1 MPLVFKKSFRDR
13 VDNITVLVDDKTSSS
28 PNYFRVSDVPQ
39 TLTKGKN
46 LIKISGHPTNLKED
60 TQIFID
66 VRDSN
71 GNPIYYEIPDYIED
85 DKSRVISIW
94 VYHDK
99 GDDNTPNGE
108 ATITL
113 VGIANN
119 DVDGLPVP
127 ASYKNKLNVRW
138 QTKVNVDRD
147 RSSTTPIIFNSTGI
161 TPSLILSESI
171 ESYQNQ
177 PQSGNDLDLTVQEG
191 KVRYIFKGKTPI
203 VQITDSSLFNSEMNN
218 QSIILS
224 NFTTP
229 ATPKSKE
236 EPTNLNFFSGSIKRV
251 TNTTT
256 IQLDNPYTASF
267 QNREGLKHTYDSVE
281 ESDYKIEYFRTSSN
295 VSTENQR
302 SFVNISFNNVDPIVG
317 VVDKV
322 KVLQKSDGLPGE
334 FELLNEVTVPF
345 SSSFSVK
352 IPMPSEN
359 LQDPKLLKIQYLNS
373 IGEISR
379 TETNVGP
386 FVFQGGNSYIGG
398 SQNLISG
405 SIFVSNTVGT
415 GIELGGASSGFMRS
429 VGFEGQTSASL
440 GKAPGGFV
448 IYSGSGNLQMGADT
462 LEGVGMQFIGD
473 DDERHLI
480 FTTANGGLLDVKTD
494 KFFIGTQNSQFISG
508 SDSNIEISSSLF
520 HLDPKNNL
528 LTIGADAVIK
538 AGLSADRIFTPA
550 IIDGAPS
557 NINNASSSITQ
568 DGFAKFTSASI
579 AGFTVNESEIKSA
592 DESLRLKA
600 DGNITASKVL
610 LQGGTITD
618 NVTILGSVSANSIQ
632 TPATIGGNPSTLG
645 NASSSITDQGF
656 ASFKSASIGGWDITP
671 NTIQGSNLVM
681 RPEGILQTRD
691 FASGTKGW
699 KISSEGNGTAEFE
712 NIRIRGTLRTTT
724 FEKESVNAVG
734 GQLWVTN
741 ATTLTGSNITST
753 QTTMSVKNASGF
765 AVGEILLAK
774 KVDGTGFQTEYLLI
788 ESASIDGDNSGAE
801 EVHGRIY
808 VQRGY
813 GSGQQGEFVGDLA
826 SSAQT
831 YDEGQVIV
839 STGLSGSGYIKMNA
853 NPKDTATPYMDI
865 VERTGSGLF
874 DAKLKVR
881 LGDLSGLANSDYVF
895 GNPNPGFGLAT
906 DNVFLQ
912 GGIIA
917 NTGSIAGI
925 KMTDGK
931 LFTGNGSYG
940 NSNTGFYV
948 DSDSQFSLG
957 NKLVWNPTTE
967 ALVIRGQ
974 LQLSDGSDV
983 GSALAEATSSNTS
996 KTVSLGASNY
1006 VITFNS
1012 LGNQDPAGQSITLT
1026 ATEQNHAGTVYY
1038 EFYKGASLQ
1047 GSRGTT
1053 NTFVADQ
1060 SSEQPSA
1067 TTPVTYEVKTFEVA
1081 SGGSQIASDTLTLFG
1096 VQAGASGSDGSAG
1109 SDGTDGQDAV
1119 TAFLTNEA
1127 HTFAANPDKSIVSFT
1142 GGSTDMIVFE
1152 GVTDKTT
1159 SYSYSRSSSTSVS
1172 SSIDANTVT
1181 VTSMAHDSGSIII
1194 TATSASTSLSKTMSL
1209 SKAIAGQTGSDG
1221 SDGNDG
1227 AAGLDGSSAKT
1238 LVASI
1243 DSQVM
1248 AFDDSTDTS
1257 ATPTEVVFSFNQQN
1271 LNAAIGSSDITIST
1285 AGGNVTNFGFDNNSV
1300 TNSSGKHSGISS
1312 GSISFTGALSSGG
1325 LNSTKTNLPV
1335 TVSVSKDGLADS
1347 IKVFKVEGGSDGA
1360 AGSDGTDAVTTFLT
1374 NESHT
1379 FTAESDGTII
1389 SFIGGSTDMEVF
1401 EGVTNSTANY
1411 TISSSRGLGVT
1422 ATDSGKTVTISGMT
1436 HDSGSVTIT
1445 ATSASVS
1452 LSKSMSLTK
1461 SKQGTA
1467 GLAGSDAK
1475 ILTVSSDSQVFSFP
1489 SASSSTAI
1497 DDDILIT
1504 INQQNLSGTVG
1515 SGDFTIVDA
1524 NGSTLSDPTLSASV
1538 TDGSGQVSG
1547 SITFSGTVSGD
1558 KTKLPLTI
1566 TVSKDS
1572 LEDSIKIFGIDGGN
1586 EGQDGAAGA
1595 DAVTTFLTNE
1605 SHTFPADSSGS
1616 IASFVGGST
1625 DMEIFEGITNKT
1637 SLYTISSSV
1646 SLGVTATDNSNT
1658 VTISGMNHDS
1668 GSVTI
1673 TATSASVS
1681 LSKIMSL
1688 TKARQGSD
1696 GSDGTS
1702 AKLLIGSLDSQV
1714 FAFTDSTDTTS
1725 EPEKV
1730 FFSFQQQNLSAT
1742 IVAGDLTITTAG
1754 GSNITNFDFNNA
1766 DVSNGT
1772 GIVSGSIVFSQ
1783 ALNNGGVAATKS
1795 NLPITVSATKD
1806 GLQDSVRVFK
1816 VEGGSDGTDGE
1827 SARTMILTNESHTFA
1842 AQPNGT
1848 IISFTGGDT
1857 DVEVFTGTSNTTSD
1871 YSISAAS
1878 TTSVSSSV
1886 SSNTVTVT
1894 SMGHDSGSVV
1904 VTATSA
1910 SVNLQKLFSLTKAKQ
1925 GADGEDGLSGDK
1937 FADTS
1942 ITTTINLST
1951 LSINDTVTFTADTGL
1966 AWTTGLTAVVAYDG
1980 SNSITG
1986 TVNSYN
1992 SSNGSMSINVDSIV
2006 GTSTQ
2011 TAWTLNLGGTAGPQ
2025 GVSGVSA
2032 KSLVAS
2038 TDSQVFSFLSASD
2051 STAEPTSIIFSFNQQ
2066 NLNDSIG
2073 SSDVTIT
2080 AGDGTNITGFG
2091 FDNNSV
2097 TDGTGIASGSISFSG
2112 GTSAGGLNSDKT
2124 KLPVTISV
2132 TNDSLTDSIKVF
2144 KVEGGTS
2151 GTDGTDG
2158 SDAVTTFLTN
2168 EAHTFAS
2175 QNDGTIVSFSGAQTD
2190 MEVFEGVTNK
2200 TSVYTFSKSDGL
2212 GVTSSITGKTVT
2224 VSGMTH
2230 DSGSV
2235 TITAASASTSLSK
2248 TMSLVKSKQGTAGL
2262 AGADAKL
2269 LTITSDSQVF
2279 AFPSASSSTPEDNDI
2294 LLIINQQNLSGTI
2307 GDTDVTIKDVS
2318 GNTLTDPTFV
2328 SSVTDGTGQ
2337 VSGSI
2342 TFSGTV
2348 GGVKTKLPL
2357 TIEVTK
2363 DGLEDSLKIFKVE
2376 GGTSGTDGTD
2386 GSDAVTAFLTNE
2398 SHTFPADSTG
2408 AIASFV
2414 GGSTEMEVF
2423 EGVTNKTSLYTISSS
2438 RGLGVVATDSG
2449 NTVTVSALGHDSGSL
2464 TITATSASVSLSKTM
2479 SLTKA
2484 RQGADGDD
2492 GTSAKLL
2499 AGSLESQVFSFLS
2512 ASDNTSDPSEIIFTF
2527 NQQNLNG
2534 TIGSGDITIS
2544 TAGGNVT
2551 NFDFDN
2557 NDVSNGTGVVSG
2569 SITFAGALNSGG
2581 LNSTKS
2587 NLPVTITATKDGLSD
2602 AVKIFKVEGGTSGTD
2617 GTPGTDGVSAVTAF
2631 LTNDSH
2637 TLPLSS
2643 SNTIISLTGASTE
2656 IEVFEGTSNKTSL
2669 YTVSQTTPS
2678 HFTTT
2683 LSGNELTITSGSFPH
2698 TGSIV
2703 LTATS
2708 ASVSLA
2714 KTMSI
2719 SVARQG
2725 DDGTDGNDG
2734 APGVNGTSA
2743 KILTITSDS
2752 QVFGF
2757 DNSVDTTATPSSIV
2771 FTIAQQN
2778 LAHTIDTGDIT
2789 ITKAGS
2795 STLTTPSLSGTVNS
2809 GTGQQTFT
2817 VPFSSLTKSDLPL
2830 TVAVSNNANN
2840 LSDSI
2845 KIFKVAGGDTG
2856 SDGAAG
2862 AAGSDAV
2869 TTFLTNEAHTFASQN
2884 DGTIVSFVGAT
2895 TDMEVFEGVTNATD
2909 DYTFTRTNGTGVSS
2923 TISTNTVTITAM
2935 SHDSGSVDITATSG
2949 STSLSKT
2956 MSLVKSKQGT
2966 AGLAGADA
2974 KSVSLVADSQTFA
2987 FDNSVDT
2994 TATPS
2999 SVNFTVNQQ
3008 NLSGTIAT
3016 SDITIT
3022 KAGGSAFTT
3031 PSLGGSVSNGT
3042 GTRTFALP
3050 FSSFSKSD
3058 LPLSIAVSK
3067 DSLSDSAK
3075 IFKIVGGDTGSDGSA
3090 GTDAVTAFL
3099 TNESHTFAADF
3110 SGSIASFVG
3119 GSTDMEVFEGVTNK
3133 TSEYTFTRTSTTS
3146 VSSSISSNT
3155 VTITSMGHD
3164 SGSVVVTA
3172 TKGATSL
3179 SKTMSVVKSRQGGVG
3194 AQGAVGAAGTN
3205 AKVVSLLAN
3214 KSVITY
3220 NGSDVET
3227 PSSQTI
3233 TLTATDQNHSGTVYY
3248 EFLKDGSSQQNS
3260 TTATFTINTTA
3271 EKPTSTGNVS
3281 YVVKTREGGTSGTVI
3296 AEDSVS
3302 IFGVKSGLDGTAGTD
3317 GTSAITA
3324 FLTSDGDIVPAASD
3338 GTVSSFVGS
3347 GTEMIIFQ
3355 GADDVST
3362 DYTVTRTNSTGL
3374 SSTLSTRVLTITALT
3389 PDSGSVIL
3397 TATSA
3402 SGEVGQVQISK
3413 TYSIGK
3419 SKQGDTGDT
3428 GAAGS
3433 NAKTVTLTAASN
3445 IFVKAQ
3451 TGTVTPSSIVITA
3464 NGQNLTQAGTFSTT
3478 AGTLTSTSTTTSG
3491 GSTTVTSGNFV
3502 DGMVV
3507 TYTAHSNDG
3516 SISDSVT
3523 LKELDEGS
3531 GNITAILENEAHVL
3545 PANASGVVSS
3555 YSNSG
3560 TKISVFEGATA
3571 LDYDGSGTT
3580 DGHWTVSTSQSP
3592 SSTITIGSISDST
3605 NDAVVG
3611 NHSSMANGTDSVT
3624 ITYAIS
3630 GKTLNGTAFSFN
3642 KTQTLGK
3649 AKTGATGPQ
3658 GDNNQ
3663 DFSFLGASLT
3673 GIGPISSAGLLM
3685 TSNVFGF
3692 HNGISG
3698 TDGALT
3704 DFTSFLD
3711 SSGNFYLGGN
3721 ASGAS
3726 NPTDGYFAWNNTD
3739 KSLLISGSKATIAVD
3754 KFFVGTKT
3762 TQFISGSNGN
3772 IEISSSKFHIK
3783 PDGDVIVRKVTADEG
3798 TIGGFELTDT
3808 QINSSNDNLIL
3819 KASGQVTAS
3828 TLLLTGG
3835 TVAGMPVSSDEIAVG
3850 EVLKLKQSGQITGSS
3865 VLFSGG
3871 NIGGFQLEDSSL
3883 YQTPTA
3889 LPLLSASFQL
3899 KQSFGDYGN
3908 VPPFEYK
3915 IKFGSQ
3921 NFYIDDLE
3929 TNCPPEY
3936 LSELIKSGS
3945 ILSSSN
3951 FSTLSQ
3957 GLFQYGNSYY
3967 NETKFVVVETFD
3979 PKSGFMKLGHDYR
3992 LSYYSAFGGGPGTTR
4007 VHVVQGVGFNAQYT
4021 DGTNDGSVSENS
4033 SYTTFTKANET
4044 KNLTLSD
4051 KITTKL
4057 ILSSSAEIKSEIG
4070 KIGSFTITG
4079 SNVVVTDNTLD
4090 RSPIY
4095 DFRVYVEDSTLP
4107 SAALNDSTADENN
4120 GTPLQLY
4127 INGEFWDI
4135 ANITNVGSNGYTNEG
4150 YGYYLAISS
4159 SARSSSNL
4167 VYDQSQLDGLGMF
4180 TGSAAAQSGQSIDG
4194 WPRGGSGGGS
4204 TSLLDDRGFSYI
4216 PRTENT
4222 LGQNENWYLKYFDT
4236 TTLQSGDTDD
4246 FINARVTFLSES
4258 INNTFNKFTVFAQT
4272 ASIVGNYQRYHEGAL
4287 SLQLLQTGFSKP
4299 VGDELPND
4307 GFYAQALLIDGGGG
4321 KLPQIATTS
4330 SLANSYHTSQ
4340 FIGFTSNESKANF
4353 YESQTVQRDLP
4364 VATQDLITKLTI
4376 DGKYIQQIINQTSAS
4391 AIYSGNSS
4399 AAHWARAS
4407 SDGITLSA
4415 LLKDTPFLYSSKLAN
4430 NGISAEVYAAL
4441 QNACTSMAGDYTGTS
4456 LEESFNEAGGFQ
4468 LVGSASMHFMP
4479 YYDLDSFNRES
4490 TGFQTGQDGFLP
4502 VYNTSEFKFP
4512 NFLTSEETP
4521 NSNITYTMRN
4531 PGGGKHMLVLDKGY
4545 ILNPLVNLALTN
4557 LNKLL
4562 PNSPTSGY
4570 NHFDETLPGE
4580 GNNTLLTW
4588 DKYRINGNGTYND
4601 TTDNRFGI
4609 PFEVSH
4615 TYVTGSS
4622 TRGTK
4627 MILKNAIYPENVAV
4641 RGTINSEALRSKV
4654 IEGLSKSVNDLLL
4667 EEGVEDTVTITERI
4681 SDNVVQ
4687 TNVSNALQALM
4698 TTDVDG
4704 ELPYIE
4710 GSQEEF
4716 FIKLSFAE
4724 ESKFGEGIIRM
4735 GTTSG
4740 SLRNSTVLSISSSGE
4755 ISSSNYVQKPDGQ
4768 VTGSKINFTGGKI
4781 SGSDMSIFANE
4792 FEFKDDNNNGIIK
4805 GNKTTFEI
4813 SSSLFNLKPTSLD
4826 VKGNIQAE
4834 QVYGQDTFL
4843 AGKVVNTG
4851 VRNPN
4856 SITVKY
4862 NLPFVEAYS
4871 QDSNDTRLTGSTVE
4885 SGFIMSGS
4893 STILSQTGSRIQGNH
4908 VRFSLSSNLQSTP
4921 QFLTPITADGVGY
4934 PEEFKSWKDISG
4946 VNNDYVFVSNTSART
4961 AAEASAS
4968 LSANLIGNQLVFN
4981 EATSSALL
4989 FQSSS
4994 NSFQSITTDTINL
5007 FDVLKEDRRNVHLQ
5021 FAVRGTAHP
5030 STGSFNG
5037 YNPEYQVQVLDT
5049 SGSLVVWEKTYK
5061 DTKATHKNWAVFDVP
5076 MTDIATFYKQTIE
5089 FNKST
5094 GSFDE
5099 GNYLGNPNSSGL
5111 KVKINMRYSGSALM
5125 SQRLNEGKRFGG
5137 LNLAD
5142 GSFTLGFALTEMRMV
5157 EPVRATSIDTQTVHF
5172 KDTYMTWHD
5181 NPATTGHYGNFV
5193 PEFTSSATTS
5203 SFALG
5208 APTEKWESI
5217 YLDLKEDNQYP
5228 EKTLVGNVSQSN
5240 KFVRVNTHTGKLTF
5254 TSASAGSGGGGVSS
5268 YSLPLAASGTRG
5280 GVQIG
5285 YTESGKNYPVELSS
5299 EKMYVNVP
5307 WTDNNTT
5314 YSVGDGGL
5322 TQKNFTTTLKTKLDG
5337 IADSANNYSFPYT
5350 VSSAAGNSTV
5360 VQRNSS
5366 GYIFSNYYNGTG
5378 TFATTGQTS
5387 GMGRFTGTNGTDTYG
5402 RSYTAAAAR
5411 TLLNV
5416 ADGANVGIPASG
5428 GTMSGTLNLNNNT
5441 ISNVGQMSFNDP
5453 GPNEG
5458 LSWTGGNTKIYE
5470 SPDNLTTNS
5479 AGNLQFVYGSTRR
5492 MSITNTGADIN
5503 GVLTVSGNTTV
5514 SGDIYGKSVNNAYSN
5529 LYRFGGI
5536 YFTWDSDSYGNNFN
5550 HSITST
5556 SNGTYGDH
5564 ITLNSYGNI
5573 RMNFDS
5579 NSNGTNTFSIGHQ
5592 STGTANTLF
5601 NLDEA
5606 GKATISSLTGT
5617 GNRMVIANASG
5628 ELDTQAI
5635 PSGGGGGGTSDI
5647 SMDGSTANGLITY
5660 GGTDNIDVESNLT
5673 FDGTN
5678 LVTSSGPT
5686 GGRLRFG
5693 DGTYSSPTYAFAG
5706 DVDTGMW
5713 LGGAADL
5720 RFSVGATTGMKL
5732 NANGLRID
5740 DALGVNVNASTT
5752 DGRIDAGNDIVAYS
5766 TSDERLKENVK
5777 TIDSSLSKVLQI
5789 RGVEFDWKELT
5800 EEEKKT
5806 IHGNEGHDVGVIAQE
5821 IEKVLPE
5828 VVTERENGY
5837 KAVKYEKI
5845 VPLLIEAIKEQSDTI
5860 TKLTERINKLEK
5872 GSNN

>member
-39 TLTKGKN
+39 ILTKGKN

-113 VGIANN
+113 VGVANN

-147 RSSTTPIIFNSTGI
+147 RSSTTPIIFNSNGI

-203 VQITDSSLFNSEMNN
+203 VQITDGTTFNQEMQDSSIL
-218 QSIILS
+218 LS

-256 IQLDNPYTASF
+256 IQLNNPYTASF

-317 VVDKV
+317 VVDKI

-334 FELLNEVTVPF
+334 FELLNEVAVPF

-379 TETNVGP
+379 TETNIGP

-473 DDERHLI
+473 NDERHLI

-494 KFFIGTQNSQFISG
+494 KFFIGTENSQFISG

-632 TPATIGGNPSTLG
+632 TPATIGGNPSTVG

-681 RPEGILQTRD
+681 RPAGILQTRD
-691 FASGTKGW
+691 FASGVKGW

-808 VQRGY
+808 VQRAY

-874 DAKLKVR
+874 DAQLKVR

-996 KTVSLGASNY
+996 KTVSLGASSY

-1026 ATEQNHAGTVYY
+1026 ATEQNHVGTVYY
-1038 EFYKGASLQ
+1038 EFRKGGSLQ
-1047 GSRGTT
+1047 GARGTS

-1096 VQAGASGSDGSAG
+1096 VQAGASGSDGTSG
-1109 SDGTDGQDAV
+1109 QDGVDAV

-1127 HTFAANPDKSIVSFT
+1127 HTFAANPDKSIVSLT

-1152 GVTDKTT
+1152 GITDKTT

-1172 SSIDANTVT
+1172 SSISSNTVT

-1221 SDGNDG
+1221 TDGTD
-1227 AAGLDGSSAKT
+1227 GLDGTSAKT

-1248 AFDDSTDTS
+1248 AFDDSSDTS

-1312 GSISFTGALSSGG
+1312 GSISFTGALNSGG
-1325 LNSTKTNLPV
+1325 LNSTKSNFPV
-1335 TVSVSKDGLADS
+1335 AISITKDGLSDS
-1347 IKVFKVEGGSDGA
+1347 IKLFKVEGGADGT
-1360 AGSDGTDAVTTFLT
+1360 AGADGTDAVTTFLT

-1497 DDDILIT
+1497 DNDILIT

-1515 SGDFTIVDA
+1515 GGDFTIVDA

-1538 TDGSGQVSG
+1538 TDGSGQVTG
-1547 SITFSGTVSGD
+1547 TITFSGTASGD

-1625 DMEIFEGITNKT
+1625 NMEIFEGITNKT

-1658 VTISGMNHDS
+1658 VTIGGMNHDS

-1730 FFSFQQQNLSAT
+1730 FFSYQQQNLSAA

-1754 GSNITNFDFNNA
+1754 GSNITNFDFNNS
-1766 DVSNGT
+1766 DISSGT

-1783 ALNNGGVAATKS
+1783 ALNNGGVAGTKS

-1925 GADGEDGLSGDK
+1925 GADGEDGASGDK

-1942 ITTTINLST
+1942 ISTTINLST
-1951 LSINDTVTFTADTGL
+1951 LNIDDTITFTADTGL
-1966 AWTTGLTAVVAYDG
+1966 AWTAGLTAVVAYDG

-2097 TDGTGIASGSISFSG
+2097 TDGTGIASGSISFSS

-2235 TITAASASTSLSK
+2235 TITAVSASTSLSK

-2307 GDTDVTIKDVS
+2307 GGSDITIKDS
-2318 GNTLTDPTFV
+2318 GGNTLTDPTFV
-2328 SSVTDGTGQ
+2328 ASVTDGTGQ

-2342 TFSGTV
+2342 TFSGMGSTV

-2557 NDVSNGTGVVSG
+2557 NDVSSGTGVVSG
-2569 SITFAGALNSGG
+2569 SISFAGALNSGG

-2602 AVKIFKVEGGTSGTD
+2602 AVKIFKVEGGASGTD
-2617 GTPGTDGVSAVTAF
+2617 GTPGADGVSAVTAF

-2669 YTVSQTTPS
+2669 YTVTQNTPS

-2725 DDGTDGNDG
+2725 DDGTDGQDG
-2734 APGVNGTSA
+2734 SNGVNGTSA

-2771 FTIAQQN
+2771 FTVAQQN

-2795 STLTTPSLSGTVNS
+2795 STLTTPSLSGTVS
-2809 GTGQQTFT
+2809 GGTGQQTFT

-2830 TVAVSNNANN
+2830 TVSVSNNANN
-2840 LSDSI
+2840 LSDST
-2845 KIFKVAGGDTG
+2845 KIFKVVGGDTG

-2869 TTFLTNEAHTFASQN
+2869 TTFLTNEAHTFAAQN
-2884 DGTIVSFVGAT
+2884 NGTIVSFVGAT
-2895 TDMEVFEGVTNATD
+2895 TDMEVFEGVTNSTD
-2909 DYTFTRTNGTGVSS
+2909 NYTFTRTNGTGVSS
-2923 TISTNTVTITAM
+2923 TISTNTITITAM
-2935 SHDSGSVDITATSG
+2935 THDSGSVDITATSG
-2949 STSLSKT
+2949 STSLTKT

-2974 KSVSLVADSQTFA
+2974 KSVSLIADSQTFA

-2999 SVNFTVNQQ
+2999 SVNFVVNQQ

-3031 PSLGGSVSNGT
+3031 PTLGGSVTDGS
-3042 GTRTFALP
+3042 GTRTFTLP

-3058 LPLSIAVSK
+3058 LPLSISVSK

-3194 AQGAVGAAGTN
+3194 ATGATGAAGTN

-3227 PSSQTI
+3227 PSSQNI

-3302 IFGVKSGLDGTAGTD
+3302 IFGVKSGLDGTAGSD

-3355 GADDVST
+3355 GATDVSS

-3402 SGEVGQVQISK
+3402 SGNVGQVQISK

-3433 NAKTVTLTAASN
+3433 NAKTVTVGASSN

-3451 TGTVTPSSIVITA
+3451 DGTLSPSSITITA
-3464 NGQNLTQAGTFSTT
+3464 NGQNLTANGAFSNTG
-3478 AGTLTSTSTTTSG
+3478 GTLSSTSVSTSG
-3491 GSTTVTSGNFV
+3491 GSTTVTSGNFSN
-3502 DGMVV
+3502 GMVV
-3507 TYTAHSNDG
+3507 TYTAAGADG
-3516 SISDSVT
+3516 SITDSVT
-3523 LKELDEGS
+3523 LNELDEGS
-3531 GNITAILENEAHVL
+3531 GNITAILDNEAHVL
-3545 PANASGVVSS
+3545 PASAAGAVSS
-3555 YSNSG
+3555 YANSG
-3560 TKISVFEGATA
+3560 TTIRCFEGATA
-3571 LDYDGSGTT
+3571 LTFVTGTPGTGEFGVSVGNTANITEGSITDSGTFC
-3580 DGHWTVSTSQSP
+3580 
-3592 SSTITIGSISDST
+3592 TI
-3605 NDAVVG
+3605 G
-3611 NHSSMANGTDSVT
+3611 NHSGAADGTDQYV
-3624 ITYAIS
+3624 ITYTIS
-3630 GKTLNGTAFSFN
+3630 GKTLNGSNFTTFT
-3642 KTQTLGK
+3642 KTQSLTK
-3649 AKTGATGPQ
+3649 SKVGATGPQ
-3658 GDNNQ
+3658 GNPGANNQ

-3673 GIGPISSAGLLM
+3673 GIGPIGSAGLLM

-3698 TDGALT
+3698 TNGALT

-3739 KSLLISGSKATIAVD
+3739 KSLLISGSKATIDVD

-3783 PDGDVIVRKVTADEG
+3783 PDGDIIVKKVTAEDG
-3798 TIGGFELTDT
+3798 TIGGFTLSDT
-3808 QINSSNDNLIL
+3808 QINSSNNNLIL

-3871 NIGGFQLEDSSL
+3871 NIGGFQLENSSL
-3883 YQTPTA
+3883 YQNPTA

-3908 VPPFEYK
+3908 VPPFEYS
-3915 IKFGSQ
+3915 IKFASQ

-3929 TNCPPEY
+3929 TNCPTEY
-3936 LSELIKSGS
+3936 LGELIKSGS

-3951 FSTLSQ
+3951 FGSAPQ
-3957 GLFQYGNSYY
+3957 GLFQYGTNYQ
-3967 NETKFVVVETFD
+3967 NETKFVVVESFD
-3979 PKSGFMKLGHDYR
+3979 PKSGFMKLGHNYR
-3992 LSYYSAFGGGPGTTR
+3992 LGYYSVFSGGPGTTR

-4021 DGTNDGSVSENS
+4021 DGTNDGGASTSN
-4033 SYTTFTKANET
+4033 YTAFNKLNET
-4044 KNLTLSD
+4044 KNLTLDD
-4051 KITTKL
+4051 KVTTKL

-4079 SNVVVTDNTLD
+4079 SNVVVTDDVLD
-4090 RSPIY
+4090 REPIY
-4095 DFRVYVEDSTLP
+4095 DFRVYVSETLP
-4107 SAALNDSTADENN
+4107 NAALSAPRADTNN

-4127 INGEFWDI
+4127 IGDEFWDI
-4135 ANITNVGSNGYTNEG
+4135 STITNVGENGSTNEG

-4167 VYDQSQLDGLGMF
+4167 VYDQSQLNGLGMF
-4180 TGSAAAQSGQSIDG
+4180 TGSAAAQSGQNISG
-4194 WPRGGSGGGS
+4194 WPRGGTSGGS
-4204 TSLLDDRGFSYI
+4204 TTLLDHRGFSYI
-4216 PRTENT
+4216 PPTTNR

-4258 INNTFNKFTVFAQT
+4258 ITNTFNKFTVFAQT
-4272 ASIVGNYQRYHEGAL
+4272 ASVVGNYSDRDEHEGAL
-4287 SLQLLQTGFSKP
+4287 SLQFVSTNASPIGE
-4299 VGDELPND
+4299 ELPSE
-4307 GFYAQALLIDGGGG
+4307 GFYAQALLIDGGGS
-4321 KLPQIATTS
+4321 KMSQLATTS
-4330 SLANSYHTSQ
+4330 SLASSYHSSQ
-4340 FIGFTSNESKANF
+4340 FVSFVTNESKANF
-4353 YESQTVQRDLP
+4353 YESQAIEKGLP
-4364 VATQDLITKLTI
+4364 VATVDLVTKLTI
-4376 DGKYIQQIINQTSAS
+4376 DGKYIQQIINQTTAS
-4391 AIYSGNSS
+4391 SIYAGNSVANYWGRS
-4399 AAHWARAS
+4399 S
-4407 SDGITLSA
+4407 SDGITLEELIKES
-4415 LLKDTPFLYSSKLAN
+4415 PFLYNPNLAN
-4430 NGISAEVYAAL
+4430 NGITDRDYAAL
-4441 QNACTSMAGDYTGTS
+4441 QSAAVTIAGNYTNTNLAS
-4456 LEESFNEAGGFQ
+4456 QFEEAGNGGFEM
-4468 LVGSASMHFMP
+4468 VGSASMHFMP
-4479 YYDLDSFNRES
+4479 YYDIDQFDKQS
-4490 TGFQTGQDGFLP
+4490 TGFISGQDGFLP
-4502 VYNTSEFKFP
+4502 YYGAPEYSFP
-4512 NFLTSEETP
+4512 NFITSAESEGG
-4521 NSNITYTMRN
+4521 SNISYTMRN
-4531 PGGGKHMLVLDKGY
+4531 PGSGKHMLVLDKGY
-4545 ILNPLVNLALTN
+4545 ILNPLVNLAISN

-4562 PNSPTSGY
+4562 PNSPTTGFNGQS
-4570 NHFDETLPGE
+4570 TGE
-4580 GNNTLLTW
+4580 GEEQNDTLFTW
-4588 DKYRINGNGTYND
+4588 DKYRIDASGTYND
-4601 TTDNRFGI
+4601 TSNSRRFGI

-4615 TYVTGSS
+4615 TYVTGSVS
-4622 TRGTK
+4622 RSTK
-4627 MILKNAIYPENVAV
+4627 MILKNAIYPENIAV
-4641 RGTINSEALRSKV
+4641 RGEINAEGLRSRV
-4654 IEGLSKSVNDLLL
+4654 IEGIEQSINNLLG
-4667 EEGVEDTVTITERI
+4667 ETGDDTFDITERI

-4687 TNVSNALQALM
+4687 TNATSELLSVLQS
-4698 TTDVDG
+4698 DG
-4704 ELPYIE
+4704 GID
-4710 GSQEEF
+4710 GSSEEF
-4716 FIKLSFAE
+4716 FVKLSFAE
-4724 ESKFGEGIIRM
+4724 ESKFGEGTIRM

-4755 ISSSNYVQKPDGQ
+4755 ISSSNYIQKPDGQ

-4851 VRNPN
+4851 VINPN

-4908 VRFSLSSNLQSTP
+4908 VRFTLSSNLQSTP

-4961 AAEASAS
+4961 AADASAS

-4994 NSFQSITTDTINL
+4994 NSFQSMTTDTINL

-5049 SGSLVVWEKTYK
+5049 SGSNVVWEKTYK

-5076 MTDIATFYKQTIE
+5076 MTDIATFYKQNIE

-5099 GNYLGNPNSSGL
+5099 GTYLGNPQSSGL
-5111 KVKINMRYSGSALM
+5111 KVKINMRYSGSRLM
-5125 SQRLNEGKRFGG
+5125 SQRITEGTRFGG
-5137 LNLAD
+5137 KNTANE
-5142 GSFTLGFALTEMRMV
+5142 SFTLGFALTEMRMV

-5228 EKTLVGNVSQSN
+5228 VETLVGDVSQSN
-5240 KFVRVNTHTGKLTF
+5240 KFVRINTHTGKLTF
-5254 TSASAGSGGGGVSS
+5254 TSASVGSGGGGGSS
-5268 YSLPLAASGTRG
+5268 YSLPTATASTLGGIKVGTNLSISN
-5280 GVQIG
+5280 GV
-5285 YTESGKNYPVELSS
+5285 LSA
-5299 EKMYVNVP
+5299 
-5307 WTDNNTT
+5307 TDNDTT

-5322 TQKNFTTTLKTKLDG
+5322 TQKNFTSTLKTKLDG
-5337 IADSANNYSFPYT
+5337 IATNANNYSFPYT
-5350 VSSAAGNSTV
+5350 VSAAAGNSTV

-5366 GYIFSNYYNGTG
+5366 GYIFGNFLNMTG
-5378 TFATTGQTS
+5378 TFANSGATGTLS
-5387 GMGRFTGTNGTDTYG
+5387 FFTGTNGSDNYG
-5402 RSYTAAAAR
+5402 RSWTPAQAR
-5411 TLLNV
+5411 TALNV
-5416 ADGANVGIPASG
+5416 ADGANVGLPLSG
-5428 GTMSGTLNLNNNT
+5428 GTMTGAIAMGNQNITGINNLV
-5441 ISNVGQMSFNDP
+5441 INDP
-5453 GPNEG
+5453 GPTEG
-5458 LSWTGGNTKIYE
+5458 ISWNGGNTKIVE
-5470 SPDNLTTNS
+5470 SPDDLTTNS
-5479 AGNLQFVYGSTRR
+5479 AGNLQFVFDDTRR
-5492 MSITNTGADIN
+5492 MSITSTGADIN
-5503 GVLTVSGNTTV
+5503 GNLSLSGDLTASGNQVITAATQADV
-5514 SGDIYGKSVNNAYSN
+5514 KFSVWSG
-5529 LYRFGGI
+5529 
-5536 YFTWDSDSYGNNFN
+5536 T
-5550 HSITST
+5550 
-5556 SNGTYGDH
+5556 TYG
-5564 ITLNSYGNI
+5564 IGMVSAVTLGYLNDYATTFV
-5573 RMNFDS
+5573 MNNDADR
-5579 NSNGTNTFSIGHQ
+5579 GWWWGYKDQTK
-5592 STGTANTLF
+5592 STGAM
-5601 NLDEA
+5601 
-5606 GKATISSLTGT
+5606 SLTTDGRLYVKSSIQAAILSGT
-5617 GNRMVIANASG
+5617 GNRMVIANANG
-5628 ELDTQAI
+5628 ELSTQAI
-5635 PSGGGGGGTSDI
+5635 PSGGGGGGSSDI

-5660 GGTDNIDVESNLT
+5660 GGTDNIDVETNLT

-5706 DVDTGMW
+5706 DTDTGMW

-5720 RFSVGATTGMKL
+5720 RFSVGGVTRMQL

-5740 DALGVNVNASTT
+5740 DAIGVNVAASST

-5860 TKLTERINKLEK
+5860 EKLTERINKLEK

>member
-13 VDNITVLVDDKTSSS
+13 VDNIAVLVDDKTSSS

-39 TLTKGKN
+39 ILTKGKN

-113 VGIANN
+113 VGVANN

-147 RSSTTPIIFNSTGI
+147 RSSTTPIIFNSNGI

-203 VQITDSSLFNSEMNN
+203 VQITDGTTFNQEM
-218 QSIILS
+218 QDSSIILS

-256 IQLDNPYTASF
+256 VQLNNPYTASF

-295 VSTENQR
+295 VATENQR
-302 SFVNISFNNVDPIVG
+302 SFVNISFNNVDPIAG
-317 VVDKV
+317 VVDKI

-334 FELLNEVTVPF
+334 FELLNEVAVPF

-379 TETNVGP
+379 TETNIGP

-448 IYSGSGNLQMGADT
+448 IYSGSGNLQMGVDT

-473 DDERHLI
+473 NDERHLI

-494 KFFIGTQNSQFISG
+494 KFFIGTENSQFISG

-632 TPATIGGNPSTLG
+632 TPATIGGNPSTLT

-691 FASGTKGW
+691 FASGVKGW

-808 VQRGY
+808 VQRAY

-874 DAKLKVR
+874 DAQLKVR

-1081 SGGSQIASDTLTLFG
+1081 SGGSQIASDSLTLFG
-1096 VQAGASGSDGSAG
+1096 VQAGASGSDGTSG
-1109 SDGTDGQDAV
+1109 QDGVDAV

-1127 HTFAANPDKSIVSFT
+1127 HTFAANPDKSIVSLT

-1159 SYSYSRSSSTSVS
+1159 SYSYSRSSTTSVS
-1172 SSIDANTVT
+1172 SSIDANTIT

-1221 SDGNDG
+1221 ADG
-1227 AAGLDGSSAKT
+1227 AAGLDGTSAKT

-1248 AFDDSTDTS
+1248 AFDDSSDTS
-1257 ATPTEVVFSFNQQN
+1257 ATPTEVIFSFNQQN

-1285 AGGNVTNFGFDNNSV
+1285 AGGNVTNFDFDNNSV

-1312 GSISFTGALSSGG
+1312 GSISFTGALNSGG
-1325 LNSTKTNLPV
+1325 LNSTKSNFPV
-1335 TVSVSKDGLADS
+1335 TISVTKDGLSDS
-1347 IKVFKVEGGSDGA
+1347 IKLFKVEGGADGT
-1360 AGSDGTDAVTTFLT
+1360 AGADGTDAVTTFLT

-1515 SGDFTIVDA
+1515 GGDFTIVDA

-1538 TDGSGQVSG
+1538 TDGSGQVTG
-1547 SITFSGTVSGD
+1547 TITFSGTVSGD

-1625 DMEIFEGITNKT
+1625 NMEIFEGITNKT

-1658 VTISGMNHDS
+1658 VTIGGMNHDS

-1730 FFSFQQQNLSAT
+1730 FFSYQQQNLSAA

-1925 GADGEDGLSGDK
+1925 GADGEDGASGDK

-1942 ITTTINLST
+1942 ISTTINLST
-1951 LSINDTVTFTADTGL
+1951 LNINDTITFTADTGL
-1966 AWTTGLTAVVAYDG
+1966 AWTAGLTAVVAYDG

-2011 TAWTLNLGGTAGPQ
+2011 TTWTLNLGGTAGPQ

-2235 TITAASASTSLSK
+2235 TITAVSASTSLSK

-2307 GDTDVTIKDVS
+2307 GGSDVTIKDVS

-2342 TFSGTV
+2342 TFSGMGSTV

-2669 YTVSQTTPS
+2669 YTVTQNTPS

-2771 FTIAQQN
+2771 FTVAQQN

-2795 STLTTPSLSGTVNS
+2795 STLTTPSLSGTVS
-2809 GTGQQTFT
+2809 GGTGQQTFT
-2817 VPFSSLTKSDLPL
+2817 LPFSSLTKSDLPL
-2830 TVAVSNNANN
+2830 TVSVSNNANN
-2840 LSDSI
+2840 LSDST
-2845 KIFKVAGGDTG
+2845 KIFKVVGGDTG
-2856 SDGAAG
+2856 SDG

-2869 TTFLTNEAHTFASQN
+2869 TTFLTNEAHTFAAQN

-2895 TDMEVFEGVTNATD
+2895 TDMEVFEGVTNSTD
-2909 DYTFTRTNGTGVSS
+2909 NYTFTRTNGTGVSS
-2923 TISTNTVTITAM
+2923 TISTNTITVTAM
-2935 SHDSGSVDITATSG
+2935 THDSGSVDITATSG
-2949 STSLSKT
+2949 STSLTKT

-2974 KSVSLVADSQTFA
+2974 KSVSLIADSQTFA

-2999 SVNFTVNQQ
+2999 SINFTVNQQ
-3008 NLSGTIAT
+3008 NLSGTIGT

-3031 PSLGGSVSNGT
+3031 PTLGGSVTDGS
-3042 GTRTFALP
+3042 GTRTFTLP

-3058 LPLSIAVSK
+3058 LPLSISVSK

-3075 IFKIVGGDTGSDGSA
+3075 VFKIVGGDTGSDGSP

-3119 GSTDMEVFEGVTNK
+3119 GSTDMEVFEGVANK

-3164 SGSVVVTA
+3164 SGSVVITA

-3194 AQGAVGAAGTN
+3194 AKGDTGAAGTN

-3355 GADDVST
+3355 GATDVSS

-3402 SGEVGQVQISK
+3402 SGNVGQVQISK

-3502 DGMVV
+3502 DGMVI

-3571 LDYDGSGTT
+3571 LDYDASGTT
-3580 DGHWTVSTSQSP
+3580 NGHWTVSTSQSP

-3611 NHSSMANGTDSVT
+3611 NHSSMDNSTDSVT

-3698 TDGALT
+3698 TNGALT

-3762 TQFISGSNGN
+3762 SQFLSGSNGN

-3783 PDGDVIVRKVTADEG
+3783 PDGDVIVRKVSADEG

-3883 YQTPTA
+3883 YQNPTA

-3908 VPPFEYK
+3908 VPPFEYS

-3936 LSELIKSGS
+3936 LGELIKSGS

-3951 FSTLSQ
+3951 FSTYSQ
-3957 GLFQYGNSYY
+3957 GLFQYGTSYY
-3967 NETKFVVVETFD
+3967 NETKFVVVESFD
-3979 PKSGFMKLGHDYR
+3979 PKSGFIKLGHDYR
-3992 LSYYSAFGGGPGTTR
+3992 LSYYSVFGGGPGTTR

-4021 DGTNDGSVSENS
+4021 NGTNDGGVSTSN
-4033 SYTTFTKANET
+4033 YTAFNKLNET
-4044 KNLTLSD
+4044 KNLTLDD
-4051 KITTKL
+4051 KVTTKL

-4079 SNVVVTDNTLD
+4079 SNVVVTDDVLD
-4090 RSPIY
+4090 REPIY
-4095 DFRVYVEDSTLP
+4095 DFRVYVEDATLP
-4107 SAALNDSTADENN
+4107 NAALSAPRADLNN

-4127 INGEFWDI
+4127 IGDEFWDI
-4135 ANITNVGSNGYTNEG
+4135 ADITNVGSNGSTNEG

-4167 VYDQSQLDGLGMF
+4167 VYDQSQLNGLGMF
-4180 TGSAAAQSGQSIDG
+4180 TGSAAAQSGQSISG
-4194 WPRGGSGGGS
+4194 WPRGGNAGGS
-4204 TSLLDDRGFSYI
+4204 TTLLDHRGFSYI
-4216 PRTENT
+4216 PRTTNS
-4222 LGQNENWYLKYFDT
+4222 LGQNENWYLKYFDI

-4272 ASIVGNYQRYHEGAL
+4272 ASVVGNYSDRDTHEGAL
-4287 SLQLLQTGFSKP
+4287 SLQFASTTTSPIGE
-4299 VGDELPND
+4299 ELPSE
-4307 GFYAQALLIDGGGG
+4307 GFYAQALLIDGGGA
-4321 KLPQIATTS
+4321 KMSQVATTS
-4330 SLANSYHTSQ
+4330 SAASSYHSSQ
-4340 FIGFTSNESKANF
+4340 FVSFVTNESKANF
-4353 YESQTVQRDLP
+4353 YESQTIERGLP

-4376 DGKYIQQIINQTSAS
+4376 DGKYIQQIINQTTAS
-4391 AIYSGNSS
+4391 SIYAGNSV
-4399 AAHWARAS
+4399 ANYWGHS
-4407 SDGITLSA
+4407 SQDGITLEELIRES
-4415 LLKDTPFLYSSKLAN
+4415 PFLYNSTLAN
-4430 NGISAEVYAAL
+4430 NGITDRDYAAL
-4441 QNACTSMAGDYTGTS
+4441 QDACVTIAGDYTNTD
-4456 LEESFNEAGGFQ
+4456 LENTFLETAGFEM
-4468 LVGSASMHFMP
+4468 VGSASMHFMP
-4479 YYDLDSFNRES
+4479 YYDIDQFDRQS
-4490 TGFQTGQDGFLP
+4490 TGRFTSGQDGFLP
-4502 VYNTSEFKFP
+4502 YYGTPEYSFP
-4512 NFLTSEETP
+4512 NFITSAESEGG
-4521 NSNITYTMRN
+4521 SNISYTMRN

-4545 ILNPLVNLALTN
+4545 ILNPLVNIAISN

-4562 PNSPTSGY
+4562 LGSPTTGF
-4570 NHFDETLPGE
+4570 NGQLTEGEGEGEGE

-4588 DKYRINGNGTYND
+4588 DKYGVDAAGTYND
-4601 TTDNRFGI
+4601 TGRTRFGI

-4615 TYVTGSS
+4615 TYVTGSAS
-4622 TRGTK
+4622 RGTK

-4641 RGTINSEALRSKV
+4641 RGTIDSENLRSRV
-4654 IEGLSKSVNDLLL
+4654 IEGIEISVNDLLD
-4667 EEGVEDTVTITERI
+4667 ESGDDSFDITERI
-4681 SDNVVQ
+4681 SDNVVE
-4687 TNVSNALQALM
+4687 TNASS
-4698 TTDVDG
+4698 
-4704 ELPYIE
+4704 ELRTLLEANGGID

-4716 FIKLSFAE
+4716 FVKLSFAE
-4724 ESKFGEGIIRM
+4724 ESKFGEGTIRM

-4755 ISSSNYVQKPDGQ
+4755 ISSSNYIQKPDGQ

-4871 QDSNDTRLTGSTVE
+4871 QDSNDTRLTESTVE

-4893 STILSQTGSRIQGNH
+4893 STILNQTGSRIQGNH
-4908 VRFSLSSNLQSTP
+4908 VRFTLSSNLQSTP

-4961 AAEASAS
+4961 AADASAS
-4968 LSANLIGNQLVFN
+4968 LSSNLIGNQLVFN

-5049 SGSLVVWEKTYK
+5049 SGSNVVWEKTYK

-5076 MTDIATFYKQTIE
+5076 MTDIATFYKQNIE

-5099 GNYLGNPNSSGL
+5099 GTYLGNPQSSGL
-5111 KVKINMRYSGSALM
+5111 KVKINMRYSGSRLM
-5125 SQRLNEGKRFGG
+5125 SQRLTEGTRFGG
-5137 LNLAD
+5137 KNTANE
-5142 GSFTLGFALTEMRMV
+5142 SFTLGFALTEMRMV

-5228 EKTLVGNVSQSN
+5228 VETLVGDVSQSN
-5240 KFVRVNTHTGKLTF
+5240 KFVRINTHTGKLTF
-5254 TSASAGSGGGGVSS
+5254 TSASAGSGGGGGGSS
-5268 YSLPLAASGTRG
+5268 YSLPTAAANTLGGIKVGTNLSISN
-5280 GVQIG
+5280 GV
-5285 YTESGKNYPVELSS
+5285 LSA
-5299 EKMYVNVP
+5299 
-5307 WTDNNTT
+5307 TDTNTT

-5322 TQKNFTTTLKTKLDG
+5322 TQKNFTSTLKTKLDG
-5337 IADSANNYSFPYT
+5337 IATNANNYSFPYT
-5350 VSSAAGNSTV
+5350 VSAAAGNSTV
-5360 VQRNSS
+5360 VQRNGS
-5366 GYIFSNYYNGTG
+5366 GYIFGNFLNMTG
-5378 TFATTGQTS
+5378 TFATSAQTS
-5387 GMGRFTGTNGTDTYG
+5387 GMARFTGTNGTDTYG

-5416 ADGANVGIPASG
+5416 ADGANVGLPLSG
-5428 GTMSGTLNLNNNT
+5428 GTMTGAIAMGNQNITGINNLV
-5441 ISNVGQMSFNDP
+5441 INDP
-5453 GPNEG
+5453 GPTEG
-5458 LSWTGGNTKIYE
+5458 ISWNGGNTKIVE
-5470 SPDNLTTNS
+5470 SPNDLTTNS

-5492 MSITNTGADIN
+5492 MSITNTGAEVN
-5503 GVLTVSGNTTV
+5503 GAFTVSGL
-5514 SGDIYGKSVNNAYSN
+5514 SGS
-5529 LYRFGGI
+5529 
-5536 YFTWDSDSYGNNFN
+5536 
-5550 HSITST
+5550 
-5556 SNGTYGDH
+5556 
-5564 ITLNSYGNI
+5564 
-5573 RMNFDS
+5573 
-5579 NSNGTNTFSIGHQ
+5579 
-5592 STGTANTLF
+5592 
-5601 NLDEA
+5601 
-5606 GKATISSLTGT
+5606 

-5628 ELDTQAI
+5628 VLSTQAI
-5635 PSGGGGGGTSDI
+5635 PSGGGGSDI
-5647 SMDGSTANGLITY
+5647 SMDGSTTNGLVTY
-5660 GGTDNIDVESNLT
+5660 GGTDNIDVETNLT

-5706 DVDTGMW
+5706 DTDTGMW

-5720 RFSVGATTGMKL
+5720 RFSVGGTTRMQL
-5732 NANGLRID
+5732 NANGLRVD
-5740 DALGVNVNASTT
+5740 DAIGVNVAASST

-5860 TKLTERINKLEK
+5860 EKLTERINKLEK